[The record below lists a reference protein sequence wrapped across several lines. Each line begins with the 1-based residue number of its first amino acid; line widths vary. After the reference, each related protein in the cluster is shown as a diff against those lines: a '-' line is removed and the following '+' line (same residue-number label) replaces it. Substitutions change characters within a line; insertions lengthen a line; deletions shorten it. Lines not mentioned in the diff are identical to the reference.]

1 MTAAKKPKHGGPRL
15 TITDPE
21 ILKKFPSFA
30 EVAKATAI
38 TIKSAKPHGGP
49 RKGAGR
55 PAGAKGKEARGR
67 VSVTR
72 SVSMDPG
79 SWAQL
84 DKDRKGIP
92 RGRYIENKLGL

>member
-1 MTAAKKPKHGGPRL
+1 MTTAKKPK
-15 TITDPE
+15 
-21 ILKKFPSFA
+21 
-30 EVAKATAI
+30 
-38 TIKSAKPHGGP
+38 HGGP

-55 PAGAKGKEARGR
+55 PVGAKGKEARGK
-67 VSVTR
+67 VAVTR
-72 SVSMDPG
+72 SISMDPG